1 VIAVTSVA
9 MLRDSVDRAELTEI
23 PLMTCV
29 FLGMVWHVRRRQ
41 DAVDEQR
48 RVAERERGFMRD
60 AAHSLRTPLTVAQGH
75 AEFVRGG
82 LDPGT
87 ESHDDATV
95 MLDELRRLGRISD
108 QLLMLG
114 TVGHTDALL
123 LAPVALDRLAGEAA
137 RRWSAAS
144 GREVRVEAPEPVA
157 VLADEERL
165 RHALDALVENALNAT
180 EADDEVAIAAHVR
193 GGRAV
198 LAVSDTGVGIAPED
212 RDRIFERFVR
222 GRHAEGRPGTGLGL
236 PIVQAIA
243 RAHRGR
249 IHLESRPGE
258 GATFTMTLGAPLPAA
273 RTAPVPAPGAHPAP
287 AGSA

>member
-1 VIAVTSVA
+1 
-9 MLRDSVDRAELTEI
+9 
-23 PLMTCV
+23 
-29 FLGMVWHVRRRQ
+29 
-41 DAVDEQR
+41 
-48 RVAERERGFMRD
+48 
-60 AAHSLRTPLTVAQGH
+60 
-75 AEFVRGG
+75 
-82 LDPGT
+82 
-87 ESHDDATV
+87 
-95 MLDELRRLGRISD
+95 
-108 QLLMLG
+108 MLG

-144 GREVRVEAPEPVA
+144 GREVRVDAPEPVA

-180 EADDEVAIAAHVR
+180 EADDEVTIAAHVR

-222 GRHAEGRPGTGLGL
+222 GAARRAPPRHRARPADRAGDR
-236 PIVQAIA
+236 A
-243 RAHRGR
+243 RPTAGASQ
-249 IHLESRPGE
+249 LESRPGE

-273 RTAPVPAPGAHPAP
+273 RTAPVPASGAHPAP